1 MSSNIQK
8 QIQWRRNKVSEYLV
22 KGFNQ
27 IEIADKLQVSNATI
41 TNDIT
46 YLRNEATEQMKT
58 HIQDRIPIGYNQCIS
73 GINEVLKHAWIIATK
88 KEDLIDE
95 KIRLQALSLAIECYR
110 HKMDLI
116 TNGVVIDDALKF
128 VNEHKDNIKL
138 NGIDTEFETTNK
150 AVF

>member
-1 MSSNIQK
+1 MEDGLYNIHSPFHGLDA
-8 QIQWRRNKVSEYLV
+8 RL
-22 KGFNQ
+22 
-27 IEIADKLQVSNATI
+27 LH
-41 TNDIT
+41 
-46 YLRNEATEQMKT
+46 EA
-58 HIQDRIPIGYNQCIS
+58 